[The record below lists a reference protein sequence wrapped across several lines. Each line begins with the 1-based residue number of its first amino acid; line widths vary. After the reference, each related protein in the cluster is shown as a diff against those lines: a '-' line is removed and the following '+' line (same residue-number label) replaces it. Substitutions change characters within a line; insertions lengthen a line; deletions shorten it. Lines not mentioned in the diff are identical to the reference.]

1 MLQVSPPSLGT
12 PCHFLHLRHVVVLCH
27 LNRVNEAHAASTVAT
42 RSPASVQELAHT
54 ETLISLLPSVESR
67 LPSAS
72 ISYAM
77 DEHTQYWLA
86 LGRIEGLGVH
96 GIHSLVRNFTA
107 PGAVYAASLT
117 ELESCGLPSRIARD
131 IHAQKGL
138 PEAEKEIAEAERQ
151 GIRVLG
157 FSDPAYPPLLKQIA
171 DPPLA
176 LYVKGDVGALCQ
188 HAVAMVGSRRPSAY
202 GSSVAHRL
210 AADLAQR
217 QVVIVSGMAR
227 GIDSASHRGS
237 LEVGGK
243 TVAVLGSGLDVI
255 YPREN
260 KKLAERIVGQG
271 AIVSEF
277 PLGTPPVPQNFP
289 IRNRIISGLSL
300 GVVIVEAAEYS
311 GSLITARLALEQNRE
326 VFAVPGNITS
336 PQSFGPNLLI
346 KQGAKLVDQWLDVV
360 EEFPASVRMQLLPPP
375 DASEDSAQRPAS
387 LLVAGMDADQKAVYE
402 ALRVDEALFVDAV
415 CGSASLSQPRV
426 LAALLGL
433 EMNGLVRQLPGMNF
447 VRKL

>member
-1 MLQVSPPSLGT
+1 MGVSD
-12 PCHFLHLRHVVVLCH
+12 
-27 LNRVNEAHAASTVAT
+27 
-42 RSPASVQELAHT
+42 
-54 ETLISLLPSVESR
+54 
-67 LPSAS
+67 
-72 ISYAM
+72 AM
-77 DEHTQYWLA
+77 DENTQYWLA
-86 LGRIEGLGVH
+86 LVRIEGLGVR
-96 GIHSLVRNFTA
+96 GVHSLVRNFTS

-131 IHAQKGL
+131 ICAQKGL
-138 PEAEKEIAEAERQ
+138 PEAEKEIIEAEGQ
-151 GIRVLG
+151 GFRVYG
-157 FSDPAYPPLLKQIA
+157 FSGPAYPPLLKQIA

-176 LYVKGDVGALCQ
+176 LYVKGDASALCG
-188 HAVAMVGSRRPSAY
+188 HAVALVGSRRPSAY

-210 AADLAQR
+210 AGDLAQR
-217 QVVIVSGMAR
+217 QMVVVSGMAR
-227 GIDSASHRGS
+227 GIDSAAHRGA

-260 KKLAERIVGQG
+260 KKLAERIAEQG

-277 PLGTPPVPQNFP
+277 PLGTPPVPENFP
-289 IRNRIISGLSL
+289 VRNRIISGLSL

-346 KQGAKLVDQWLDVV
+346 KQGAKLVDQWRDVV

-375 DASEDSAQRPAS
+375 AASEDSAGRSAS
-387 LLVAGMDADQKAVYE
+387 LLAAGMDADQKAVYE
-402 ALRVDEALFVDAV
+402 ALRADEALFVDAI
-415 CGSASLSQPRV
+415 CGTVSLPQPRV
-426 LAALLGL
+426 LTALLGL

-447 VRKL
+447 VRML